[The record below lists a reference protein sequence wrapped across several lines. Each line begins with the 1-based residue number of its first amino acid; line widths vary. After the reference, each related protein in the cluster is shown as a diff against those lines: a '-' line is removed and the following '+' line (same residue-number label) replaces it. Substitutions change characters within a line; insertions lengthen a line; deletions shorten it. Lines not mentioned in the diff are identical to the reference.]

1 MTQGGVGLCR
11 WFCRQL
17 EILLSNILAEPGVAG
32 PVPFDAKD
40 ELRRAIDIVD
50 LVGSYIQLRR
60 SGRNYV
66 GLCPWHD
73 DRRPSL
79 QVNPERQTFK
89 CWVCDLGGDIFSFVM
104 QAEKVSFPEAMQ
116 LLADRAG
123 ISLRPT
129 PRGGLS
135 ASGESAGASADPKA
149 ELYRAMA
156 WAVEQYSN
164 NLQTS
169 PQADVAREYLA
180 DRGITT
186 ESVRKFRLGFA
197 PDRWD
202 WLLERARAAQ
212 ISAKTLETV
221 GLVTRGERAG
231 SVYDRFRGRVLFAI
245 NDTQGRPVALGG
257 RILPSLAE
265 TSPAKY
271 INSPETPLF
280 SKSSLLYALDTAKEA
295 LRQAEAKRVL
305 VVEGYTDVVIAH
317 QSGFRNTVA
326 VLGTALGEKHV
337 RLLRRYA
344 DQIILVLDGDEAGQ
358 RRTNEVLE
366 LFVAEQVDLRVLTL
380 PDKLDPCDFLLARGA
395 DAFNHLLDTAI
406 DALGH
411 LVRQATTG
419 VAHGDMHAANQAIEQ
434 VLGVLAKAPRLRED
448 TPTSARV
455 REHQVLHQLSR
466 QFGVPEE
473 LLRGRLSQ
481 LRRSAARK
489 PSAPQVAPATPLE
502 LPRLDS
508 WEQELLEL
516 LVEDPSWVAEA
527 LTVLGV
533 EQLPSAIAR
542 QIVEACRDLH
552 EIEGE
557 ATFERLLGHF
567 DEPELKAFLVDLD
580 ERGRA
585 KASATREER
594 RACLLEGWRRRHEQL
609 ARRLQVD
616 AVRQRHVG
624 DDEALALLARVVEQ
638 ERNRHCMTEPTEG

>member
-1 MTQGGVGLCR
+1 M
-11 WFCRQL
+11 
-17 EILLSNILAEPGVAG
+17 AG
-32 PVPFDAKD
+32 QVPFDAKD
-40 ELRRAIDIVD
+40 ELRRAVDIVD
-50 LVGSYIQLRR
+50 LVGSYMQLRR

-73 DRRPSL
+73 DRRPSF

-123 ISLRPT
+123 ITLRPAQ
-129 PRGGLS
+129 RSG
-135 ASGESAGASADPKA
+135 ASGSPDSGASADPKA

-156 WAVEQYSN
+156 WAVEQYATC
-164 NLQTS
+164 LQTS
-169 PQADVAREYLA
+169 PLAEVAREYLA
-180 DRGITT
+180 DRGIAP
-186 ESVRKFRLGFA
+186 ESVGKFRLGFA

-202 WLLERARAAQ
+202 WLLERAREAR
-212 ISAKTLETV
+212 ITPKTLEMV
-221 GLVTRGERAG
+221 GLVKRGERPG
-231 SVYDRFRGRVLFAI
+231 SIYDYFRGRVLFSI

-280 SKSSLLYALDTAKEA
+280 SKSSMLYALDVAKET
-295 LRQAEAKRVL
+295 LRKASPKRVI

-317 QSGFRNTVA
+317 QCGFPNTVA

-344 DQIILVLDGDEAGQ
+344 DQIILVLDGDDAGQ
-358 RRTNEVLE
+358 KRTNEVLE

-380 PDKLDPCDFLLARGA
+380 PDGLDPCDFLLSRGA
-395 DAFNHLLDTAI
+395 DVFNQLLDCAA
-406 DALGH
+406 DALAH
-411 LVRQATTG
+411 LVSRASAG
-419 VAHGDMHAANQAIEQ
+419 ISRGDLHASNQAIEQ
-434 VLGVLAKAPRLRED
+434 VLDVLAKAPRLRED
-448 TPTSARV
+448 TPTNARL
-455 REHQVLHQLSR
+455 REQQVLQQLSQ
-466 QFGVPEE
+466 QFAMPEE

-481 LRRSAARK
+481 LRRGRARKSTASRDIASAA
-489 PSAPQVAPATPLE
+489 AME
-502 LPRLDS
+502 LPQLDS

-516 LVEDPSWVAEA
+516 LVDDPNWVGE
-527 LTVLGV
+527 VLAVVGV
-533 EQLPSAIAR
+533 EQLTSEIAR
-542 QIVEACRDLH
+542 QIVEVCRDLF

-557 ATFERLLGHF
+557 ATFGRLLGHF
-567 DEPELKAFLVDLD
+567 EEPAKQALLVDLD

-585 KASATREER
+585 KAEATRDER
-594 RACLLEGWRRRHEQL
+594 RAQFLEGWRRRHEQL

-616 AVRQRHVG
+616 AVRQQQMG

-638 ERNRHCMTEPTEG
+638 ERIRHCITEPTEG

>member
-1 MTQGGVGLCR
+1 
-11 WFCRQL
+11 
-17 EILLSNILAEPGVAG
+17 
-32 PVPFDAKD
+32 VPFDAKD

-89 CWVCDLGGDIFSFVM
+89 CWVCDLGGDIFSFIM

-123 ISLRPT
+123 ITLRPT
-129 PRGGLS
+129 PRGGGFS
-135 ASGESAGASADPKA
+135 TSGSPDSGATADPKS
-149 ELYRAMA
+149 ELYRVMA
-156 WAVEQYSN
+156 WAVEQYAN
-164 NLQTS
+164 YLQTS
-169 PQADVAREYLA
+169 PQAEVAREYLA
-180 DRGITT
+180 DRGITA

-202 WLLERARAAQ
+202 WLLERARDAH
-212 ISAKTLETV
+212 ITPKTLEDV

-231 SVYDRFRGRVLFAI
+231 SVYDRFRGRVLFSI
-245 NDTQGRPVALGG
+245 NDAQGKPVALGG
-257 RILPSLAE
+257 RILPSLSE

-271 INSPETPLF
+271 INSPETKLF
-280 SKSSLLYALDTAKEA
+280 SKSNLLYALDKAKEPLLKQKPSRA
-295 LRQAEAKRVL
+295 I

-317 QSGFRNTVA
+317 QCGFANTVA

-380 PDKLDPCDFLLARGA
+380 PDRLDPCDFLLARGA
-395 DAFNHLLDTAI
+395 EAFNQLLDSAT

-411 LVRQATTG
+411 LVSQASAG
-419 VAHGDMHAANQAIEQ
+419 VSPGDVHAANQSIEQ

-448 TPTSARV
+448 TPTNARV

-466 QFGVPEE
+466 QFAVPEE

-489 PSAPQVAPATPLE
+489 PSVPKQLAPAVPFE
-502 LPRLDS
+502 MPQFDS

-516 LVEDPSWVAEA
+516 LVDDPSWVAD
-527 LTVLGV
+527 VLAVVGV
-533 EQLPSAIAR
+533 EQLPSEIAR

-552 EIEGE
+552 EVEGE

-567 DEPELKAFLVDLD
+567 DEPERKALLVDLD

-585 KASATREER
+585 KAMASRDER
-594 RACLLEGWRRRHEQL
+594 RVCLLEGWRRRHEQL

-616 AVRQRHVG
+616 AVRQRQMG

-638 ERNRHCMTEPTEG
+638 ERIRHCITEPTEG

>member
-1 MTQGGVGLCR
+1 MPSDPKA
-11 WFCRQL
+11 
-17 EILLSNILAEPGVAG
+17 LS
-32 PVPFDAKD
+32 FDAKD

-89 CWVCDLGGDIFSFVM
+89 CWVCDLGGDIFSFIM
-104 QAEKVSFPEAMQ
+104 QAEKVTFPEAMQ

-123 ISLRPT
+123 ITLRPAS
-129 PRGGLS
+129 RGGAAGGGSS
-135 ASGESAGASADPKA
+135 ASGASSDPKA

-156 WAVEQYSN
+156 WAVEQYAYY
-164 NLQTS
+164 LQKS
-169 PQADVAREYLA
+169 PQAEVAREYLA
-180 DRGITT
+180 DRGITAD
-186 ESVRKFRLGFA
+186 SVRKFRLGFA

-202 WLLERARAAQ
+202 WLLQRARDAN
-212 ISAKTLETV
+212 ITPKTLEAV
-221 GLVTRGERAG
+221 GLVSRGDRAG
-231 SVYDRFRGRVLFAI
+231 SVYDRFRGRVLFSI
-245 NDTQGRPVALGG
+245 NDAQGKPVALGG

-265 TSPAKY
+265 ANPAKY
-271 INSPETPLF
+271 INSPESPLF
-280 SKSSLLYALDTAKEA
+280 SKSSLLYALDVAKEA
-295 LRQAEAKRVL
+295 LRKADPKRVL
-305 VVEGYTDVVIAH
+305 VVEGYTDVVVAH
-317 QSGFRNTVA
+317 QCGFPNTVA

-337 RLLRRYA
+337 QLLRRYA

-380 PDKLDPCDFLLARGA
+380 PDRLDPCDFLLTRGP
-395 DAFNHLLDTAI
+395 DAFNQLLDTAT

-411 LVRQATTG
+411 LVAQASAG
-419 VAHGDMHAANQAIEQ
+419 VSSGDVHAANQAIEQ

-448 TPTSARV
+448 TPTAARV
-455 REHQVLHQLSR
+455 REHQVLHQLAR
-466 QFGVPEE
+466 QFAVSEE
-473 LLRGRLSQ
+473 LLHGRLSQ
-481 LRRSAARK
+481 LRRSAARN
-489 PSAPQVAPATPLE
+489 PRASRQVAAAAPLE
-502 LPRLDS
+502 LPRLDT

-516 LVEDPSWVAEA
+516 LVDDPNWIADV
-527 LTVLGV
+527 LTVVGV
-533 EQLPSAIAR
+533 EQLNSDFAR
-542 QIVEACRDLH
+542 QIVETCRDLH

-557 ATFERLLGHF
+557 ATFARLLGHF
-567 DEPELKAFLVDLD
+567 DDPQRQALLVDLD

-585 KASATREER
+585 KTTASRDER
-594 RACLLEGWRRRHEQL
+594 RARLLAGWRQRHEQL

-616 AVRQRHVG
+616 AVRQRQMG

-638 ERNRHCMTEPTEG
+638 ERIRHCITEPTEG

>member
-1 MTQGGVGLCR
+1 M
-11 WFCRQL
+11 
-17 EILLSNILAEPGVAG
+17 AG
-32 PVPFDAKD
+32 QVPFDAKD
-40 ELRRAIDIVD
+40 ELRRAVDIVD

-73 DRRPSL
+73 DRRPSF

-104 QAEKVSFPEAMQ
+104 QAEKVTFPEAMQ

-123 ISLRPT
+123 ITLRPAQ
-129 PRGGLS
+129 RSGSSGG
-135 ASGESAGASADPKA
+135 ASGSPDSGASTDPKA
-149 ELYRAMA
+149 ECYRAMA
-156 WAVEQYSN
+156 WAVEQYATC
-164 NLQTS
+164 LQTS
-169 PQADVAREYLA
+169 PLAEQAREYLA
-180 DRGITT
+180 DRGLTAD
-186 ESVRKFRLGFA
+186 SVRNFRLGFA

-202 WLLERARAAQ
+202 WLLERAREAR
-212 ISAKTLETV
+212 ITPKTLEMV
-221 GLVTRGERAG
+221 GLVKRGERPG
-231 SVYDRFRGRVLFAI
+231 SIYDYFRGRVLFTI

-265 TSPAKY
+265 TNPAKY

-280 SKSSLLYALDTAKEA
+280 SKSSMLYALDVAKES
-295 LRQAEAKRVL
+295 LRKANPKRVI

-317 QSGFRNTVA
+317 QCGFPTTVA

-358 RRTNEVLE
+358 KRTNEVLE

-380 PDKLDPCDFLLARGA
+380 PDGLDPCDFLLARGA
-395 DAFNHLLDTAI
+395 DAFNQLLDNAA
-406 DALGH
+406 DALAH
-411 LVRQATTG
+411 LVSRASAG
-419 VAHGDMHAANQAIEQ
+419 VSRGDLHASNQAIEQ
-434 VLGVLAKAPRLRED
+434 VLDVLAKAPRLRED
-448 TPTSARV
+448 TPTNARL
-455 REHQVLHQLSR
+455 REQQVLQQLSQ
-466 QFGVPEE
+466 QFAMPEE

-481 LRRSAARK
+481 LRRGGGRKTIAGRDSSA
-489 PSAPQVAPATPLE
+489 SAPVE
-502 LPRLDS
+502 LPQLDS

-516 LVEDPSWVAEA
+516 LVDDPNWISD
-527 LTVLGV
+527 VLAVVGPQ
-533 EQLPSAIAR
+533 QLSSDISR
-542 QIVEACRDLH
+542 QIIEVCRDLF

-567 DEPELKAFLVDLD
+567 EEPAQQALLVDLD

-585 KASATREER
+585 KAAEKRDER
-594 RACLLEGWRRRHEQL
+594 RTQFLEGWRRRHEQL

-616 AVRQRHVG
+616 AVRQQHMG
-624 DDEALALLARVVEQ
+624 DDEALALLARIVEQ
-638 ERNRHCMTEPTEG
+638 ERIRHCITEPTEG